1 MKITRKQ
8 LKKIITEV
16 QRSTETTSILEAHAT
31 ISYFYGYVAQ
41 LLAHA
46 RTADYPHEFS
56 RMIGHIDI
64 LLSGLHE
71 KAGILRIR
79 AGAKVT
85 DITGTRLRTGREFR
99 SLMQEAKDNASL
111 KISQSFGDAYAH
123 LLTLAYDGNNALGTM
138 ALVDAA
144 HIISPELLWFDDQ
157 QIIDRIEDRLD
168 GIKIHLQNDKYLNAM
183 DSIT

>member
-1 MKITRKQ
+1 MKITRRQ
-8 LKKIITEV
+8 LRRLISEAQQSDDNK
-16 QRSTETTSILEAHAT
+16 SILEAHAT

-41 LLAHA
+41 LLVHV
-46 RTADYPHEFS
+46 RTADYPHEFY
-56 RMIGHIDI
+56 RPLGRVDTI
-64 LLSGLHE
+64 LAGLLE
-71 KAGILRIR
+71 ETGILRIR

-123 LLTLAYDGNNALGTM
+123 LLTLSYEGNNVLGTM
-138 ALVDAA
+138 ALIDAA
-144 HIISPELLWFDDQ
+144 HIISPGIELEF
-157 QIIDRIEDRLD
+157 RLD
-168 GIKIHLQNDKYLNAM
+168 VVKDHLTSDEFLNAM